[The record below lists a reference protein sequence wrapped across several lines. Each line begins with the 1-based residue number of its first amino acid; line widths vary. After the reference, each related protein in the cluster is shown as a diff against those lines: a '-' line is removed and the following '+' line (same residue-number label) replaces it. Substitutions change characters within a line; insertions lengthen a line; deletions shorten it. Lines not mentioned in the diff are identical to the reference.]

1 MVNINSFEYIPT
13 GENMT
18 SMNKR
23 REERYH
29 LCEKVSYVL
38 SDSSEDE
45 VLQGLATNIS
55 KSGICLHLYHTLEA
69 GASITLKSDLGNS
82 CKRATLLWIDEM
94 DSGLYKAGFG
104 GC

>member
-1 MVNINSFEYIPT
+1 MNSFEYFPK

-18 SMNKR
+18 SSDKR

-38 SDSSEDE
+38 SDSSDE
-45 VLQGLATNIS
+45 VMQGLATNIS
-55 KSGICLHLYHTLEA
+55 KNGICLHLYHTLEK
-69 GASITLKSDLGNS
+69 GASIVLKSDLGNS
-82 CKRATLLWIDEM
+82 YKKATLLWIDEM

-104 GC
+104 GCL